1 MALQKPLVSII
12 ITTKNE
18 EKNIG
23 NCLKSIVN
31 SNIAL
36 EQYRYIDKK
45 KKESIRLKSYK
56 AKSLSKPLSYEII
69 VVDNNSTDRT
79 KEIARKYTSHVYNK
93 GPERSAQRNYGMIEK
108 ARGEYVMYL
117 DADMILSPT
126 VIKKAVEKFQT
137 SNFKPQASSATLVA
151 LYIPEIVLGNSFWS
165 RVRRFE
171 RSFYDETAIDC
182 VRIIRKDV
190 FQKVGGFDLS
200 LTGPEDWD
208 LDKKMRQAGRVALLT
223 KYNFEEINKKLKN
236 IEISAALPRE
246 IEKLRNLTKKPVIF
260 HNEADFNLQKY
271 LSKKQYYSKNFDLY
285 IKKWGKDDPDIKKQ
299 FGLWYRY
306 FVVFLENGKW
316 KKLLRHPLL
325 AGGMFT
331 LRFLVGLDYQIA
343 KISKVNK
350 N

>member
-1 MALQKPLVSII
+1 MATQKPLVSII

-45 KKESIRLKSYK
+45 KKESIKLKSYK

-79 KEIARKYTSHVYNK
+79 KEIARKYTSRVYNK

-126 VIKKAVEKFQT
+126 VIKKAVEKFQ
-137 SNFKPQASSATLVA
+137 SSSAKPQASSVSLVA

-171 RSFYDETAIDC
+171 RSFYDGTVIDSA
-182 VRIIRKDV
+182 RIFKKDV
-190 FQKVGGFDLS
+190 FEKVGGFNEELYAC
-200 LTGPEDWD
+200 EDWD
-208 LDKKMRQAGRVALLT
+208 LDKRIKKTGKVAVLC

-246 IEKLRNLTKKPVIF
+246 IEKLSNLTKKPVIF

-306 FVVFLENGKW
+306 FEVFLEDGKW
-316 KKLLRHPLL
+316 KKLLRHPIL

>member
-1 MALQKPLVSII
+1 MAPQKPLVSII

-31 SNIAL
+31 SAETFQASS
-36 EQYRYIDKK
+36 EQTPVSDQTS
-45 KKESIRLKSYK
+45 SI
-56 AKSLSKPLSYEII
+56 SYEII

-126 VIKKAVEKFQT
+126 VIKKAVEKFQSSSAKPQT
-137 SNFKPQASSATLVA
+137 SSFKPQASNVSLVA

-171 RSFYDETAIDC
+171 RSFYDGTAIDC

-208 LDKKMRQAGRVALLT
+208 LDKKMRQAGRTALLT

-285 IKKWGKDDPDIKKQ
+285 IKKWGKDDPDIEKQ

-306 FVVFLENGKW
+306 FGVFLEDGKW
-316 KKLLRHPLL
+316 KRLL
-325 AGGMFT
+325 AHPVLTGGMYF
-331 LRFLVGLDYQIA
+331 LRVMVGINYILE
-343 KISKVNK
+343 KIVK
-350 N
+350 

>member
-1 MALQKPLVSII
+1 MPLISII
-12 ITTKNE
+12 ITTRNE
-18 EKNIG
+18 EKNIA
-23 NCLKSIVN
+23 NCLKSIIN

-36 EQYRYIDKK
+36 EQYRHIDKK

-126 VIKKAVEKFQT
+126 VIKKAVEKFQSSSAKPQT
-137 SNFKPQASSATLVA
+137 SSFKPQASNVSLVA

-171 RSFYDETAIDC
+171 RSFYDGTAIDC

-246 IEKLRNLTKKPVIF
+246 IEKLRNLTKKPVIY

-285 IKKWGKDDPDIKKQ
+285 IKKWGKNDSDIKKQ

-306 FVVFLENGKW
+306 FGVFLEDGKW
-316 KKLLRHPLL
+316 KRLL
-325 AGGMFT
+325 AHPVLTGGMYF
-331 LRFLVGLDYQIA
+331 LRVMVGINYILE
-343 KISKVNK
+343 KIIK
-350 N
+350 

>member
-23 NCLKSIVN
+23 NCLKSIIN

-36 EQYRYIDKK
+36 EQYRHIDKK

-126 VIKKAVEKFQT
+126 VIKKAVEKFQS

-171 RSFYDETAIDC
+171 RSFYDGTAIDC

-208 LDKKMRQAGRVALLT
+208 LDKKMRQAGMVALLT

-236 IEISAALPRE
+236 IKISAALPRE

-285 IKKWGKDDPDIKKQ
+285 IKKWGKNDPDIKKQ

-306 FVVFLENGKW
+306 FGVFLEDGKW
-316 KKLLRHPLL
+316 KRLLRHPLL